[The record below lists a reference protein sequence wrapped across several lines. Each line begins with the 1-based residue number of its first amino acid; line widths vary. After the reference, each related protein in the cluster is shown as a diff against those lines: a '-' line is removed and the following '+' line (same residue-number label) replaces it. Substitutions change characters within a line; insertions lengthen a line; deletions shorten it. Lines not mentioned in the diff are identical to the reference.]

1 MAQVP
6 VSSASASK
14 TAVPPLFAGRCA
26 FGYAAALGVN
36 GILLPYFPVWL
47 RSLALNDVEIGLIL
61 SLPIVLRII
70 SAPLAGL
77 LADRLSERARIL
89 LFSSLLS
96 IAAAL
101 ALMVAQGFWLVLV
114 IFCIQGAAFAPF
126 TPVLESITVMGVRR
140 WGFRYGTIRVWG
152 SIGFVVMT
160 LLAGQ
165 ALSHFSAA
173 VVPLAV
179 TLAFSVTLVAALA
192 VPRLGRAA
200 ARPPAQVQART
211 GAAVPA
217 PSLHLLMIGCTV
229 VQSTHGMYYAFSA
242 IHWES
247 IGFSGS
253 QIGLLWSAGVM
264 AEILFFFLSSRIARR
279 VSPIRLMLFGSVV
292 AILRWVLFVQPIGF
306 AAALLLQCSHA
317 FSFAFLHFGMQQK
330 IVETVHES
338 QESTVQGA
346 YFFYTG
352 AFLAASTFLSGVIYR
367 QFGQEGYYAMALT
380 AACGLLLVLLAGRR
394 ASTAAATQR

>member
-1 MAQVP
+1 MAQ
-6 VSSASASK
+6 ASFSMPPAAES
-14 TAVPPLFAGRCA
+14 AVPSLFAGRCA

-47 RSLALNDVEIGLIL
+47 RSLALSDVEIGLIL

-101 ALMVAQGFWLVLV
+101 GLMVADGFWLVLV

-179 TLAFSVTLVAALA
+179 TLAFLLTLVAALV

-200 ARPPAQVQART
+200 ARPQAPAR
-211 GAAVPA
+211 GDGLAAPA

-253 QIGLLWSAGVM
+253 QIGLLWSAGVL

-279 VSPIRLMLFGSVV
+279 VSPIRLMLFGSLV

-306 AAALLLQCSHA
+306 AASLLLQCSHA

-380 AACGLLLVLLAGRR
+380 AAAGLLLVLLAGRKG
-394 ASTAAATQR
+394 AGAAATQR